1 MRPVLHTLLLISIFS
16 ACQRVS
22 DDLIS
27 FDGLTMGTSYSVKL
41 ISSEIPVNKQKIQT
55 DIEEILAEINQAM
68 STYIADSELSTLNQS
83 NSNEWQTVSADLY
96 HVIEQANKISVISNG
111 AFDIT
116 VGPLVNLW
124 GFGPDPFTQIIP
136 EQALLASVK
145 QHTGYEKLQL
155 DNARKSILKTVPDIY
170 VDLSAIAKG
179 FAVDKIAAY
188 LDNNKIEHYLVEIGG
203 ELIAKGLN
211 IDSIPWQVGIEQP
224 EAFQQSIQ
232 QVISLNNIAMA
243 TSGDYRNYF
252 EKDGIRYSHT
262 IDPVTAKPVK
272 HKLASV
278 TVLDKSSM
286 IADAMATAFMVM
298 GTEKTHALAN
308 ELKIAVYT
316 ISKTANGFEEK
327 YNEYFKPY
335 LSN

>member
-211 IDSIPWQVGIEQP
+211 SNGIPWQVGIEQP

-252 EKDGIRYSHT
+252 E
-262 IDPVTAKPVK
+262 
-272 HKLASV
+272 
-278 TVLDKSSM
+278 
-286 IADAMATAFMVM
+286 
-298 GTEKTHALAN
+298 
-308 ELKIAVYT
+308 
-316 ISKTANGFEEK
+316 
-327 YNEYFKPY
+327 
-335 LSN
+335 